1 MAKRL
6 FAPEK
11 KRRWGLILLPILL
24 LVIILS
30 ALFINNALNSYP
42 KMRLLMVTVPS
53 LPNKAEGLTLLHIS
67 DLDGNIYGENQERLM
82 VELKN
87 QNYHGV
93 FVTGDITDNQ
103 GSAGAM
109 IEIKNNLP
117 SDIPVFFIPGDEDP
131 PVITDSG
138 HSSWVA
144 SLINAGCIL
153 VDRPIKWEVSGVV
166 AWVLPGNLLTADI
179 EAMRFSIEQSNVSSA
194 FSDYNKRIYADID
207 AAKMEMLPEHMY
219 IAMSH
224 APFGDDNLAYLRDE
238 GEMRMRN
245 FPGRLMLLLS
255 GHLCN
260 GQARL
265 PYFGAIYAPKTSLYK
280 GEGFFKKDIRFSGLF
295 TMRAVVQHISPGLG
309 GSKKYPSWLQIRL
322 FNPPEITLLKLTQDY
337 Y

>member
-1 MAKRL
+1 
-6 FAPEK
+6 
-11 KRRWGLILLPILL
+11 
-24 LVIILS
+24 
-30 ALFINNALNSYP
+30 
-42 KMRLLMVTVPS
+42 
-53 LPNKAEGLTLLHIS
+53 
-67 DLDGNIYGENQERLM
+67 M

-138 HSSWVA
+138 YSPWVA
-144 SLINAGCIL
+144 SLLKAGCIL
-153 VDRPIKWEVSGVV
+153 VDRPIKWEVSSVV

-245 FPGRLMLLLS
+245 FLAG
-255 GHLCN
+255 LCF
-260 GQARL
+260 
-265 PYFGAIYAPKTSLYK
+265 YFQGIYAMGRQGSV
-280 GEGFFKKDIRFSGLF
+280 FWRNIR
-295 TMRAVVQHISPGLG
+295 A
-309 GSKKYPSWLQIRL
+309 
-322 FNPPEITLLKLTQDY
+322 
-337 Y
+337 